1 MTAEGLPEQEPKREV
16 GIDPIPDMFGC
27 FVWIALIGTT
37 ILAAAFTL
45 GIIVRVFRWAA
56 GI

>member
-1 MTAEGLPEQEPKREV
+1 MTAEGLPDQEPKREV